1 MANIEPENFVF
12 VVCDSEDSNVGHFMR
27 VYTTRE
33 MAEKVKTKYQLLSS
47 KKFIIR
53 RVPIDYLDI
62 Q

>member
-1 MANIEPENFVF
+1 MANMEPENFVF

-27 VYTTRE
+27 VYTTKE
-33 MAEKVKTKYQLLSS
+33 MAEKVRTKYQLMTS

-62 Q
+62 